1 MPPETLTK
9 IGDYELREKLGQGG
23 YGAVYKARDS
33 MGRDVA
39 IKILTG
45 FGDDANTIK
54 AFQKEASTLARLQH
68 PNIVSVFQFGVDNGR
83 PFLAMEYIQG
93 SPLSVLIRMRKEL
106 HLVEKLDII
115 MQATEGLKHAHENNV
130 IHRDIKPHNLM
141 VVESPEKSLVVK
153 LIDFGIAQG
162 EASRSQSQSIA
173 GSLPYM
179 SPEHFVQKRTPWCD
193 VFSMGVVLYELLASG
208 TVPYA
213 SDRDELPVAYG
224 KLMSNEP
231 ALPISRHVPELP
243 PGLEEVVA
251 KVINKQKLSGY
262 ETAEEFL
269 FELSRIQDVVRAQ
282 FVSERLTEVDSAV
295 RNQEST
301 QAFELVNRILRV
313 DPKNATANRKKF
325 ELKKLLE
332 EARRNQQVRAICVQA
347 EGAIQERQFDT
358 AQRSLEEARQL
369 DPGSPTVAQLQQKLA
384 DIRNLQEKINTLVRT
399 AQDHGRSGRWQEASS
414 AIREAADLDRSN
426 TNVLKFQAEIE
437 RRVAQEHGLIEQAR
451 GLLHD
456 QRFREASGVIREL
469 EAMAPRSER
478 VVALKELAVR
488 EHREYIRRTEIAAYQ
503 ADSQHLV
510 SEGNLAGARTRVE
523 EGIAK
528 YPDERSLLDLRA
540 SIEQQ
545 QEEMARR
552 QFVDEKLRAGE
563 QAVKAKNFVD
573 AIAILEQAIRRVPDP
588 ALETLLNQAKDKA
601 KRQAAEKLREQY
613 LKSAKESLARE
624 DAASAVVTLEMAQ
637 SEFGAEDEQI
647 RSLLEEARYTAE
659 RQARQAAEKARL
671 EAERQAHEAAEREEI
686 NATLIKARSAAH
698 DGDFDSGLKLIEQ
711 TASKLGLR
719 PELSAVTNE
728 IKAARTAEVVA
739 RIDAIVQHAN
749 SEVEGQHF
757 SLALEAI
764 ERGKALTEFATQGA
778 VAKLKAAERHARKAQ
793 QDYEDQLRRAAEEEE
808 AKRRQAEAEQ
818 NSATRVLSGGD
829 PAMDA
834 MTIRQDVDLD
844 RTIRQDVDLDRTIRQ
859 DDQKTIVL
867 PASAGGAAAAAKTAR
882 LPSTA
887 RPASQPSAAAAAP
900 ARQPV
905 VAEPAVEQTS
915 SKKWI
920 GIGAAAAVVVLA
932 VVGYLVFGSS
942 SAVQVR
948 FETDPAGAQVSI
960 DGQTCQSP
968 CGLKIKPGRY
978 TVKAAHDGY
987 AALDQDLDITAKT
1000 GTVPLKMATIG
1011 PAVTAPIVG
1020 TLMIDANIE
1029 GADIFVDNQL
1039 KDTAK
1044 GKTDKLTV
1052 AAGSHQVRLEKQ
1064 GYQGVTK
1071 PIDVAKDA
1079 QASLSFTLE
1088 KGVSTAPVQAYVI
1101 VTSVPNAKVFIDKQQ
1116 VGTVQADRTFSG
1128 AVESGKRHTLEV
1140 SLDGY
1145 QTMSKTFTA
1154 KDGER
1159 LRENMLL
1166 TGLKPTV
1173 LSFTADTAEIQ
1184 AGKSAVLKWETQG
1197 ATDVS
1202 IDGLGNISG
1211 ASGSRSVSPS
1221 TTTTYSL
1228 IANGPGGKSPAQKVT
1243 IKVAAAAVAAVAKPA
1258 IVNFE
1263 LGSETVQ
1270 AGEKVKL
1277 IWSTQ
1282 NADSVTIDPDIGTVK
1297 ASGSTTVSPSKTT
1310 TYTLTAKGPGGE
1322 VKSSPQTLTVE
1333 AKASVPTPTPV
1344 TPTPTPTASGPDD
1357 AQLIKTLI
1365 EQRYKGAWE
1374 SNNPG
1379 AAKAIWPSLSKDIQ
1393 STIKAAKGIRIDLSC
1408 TPKVSGDS
1416 ATASCS
1422 QSVSISGSSKTVN
1435 VVFNL
1440 SKSSGSWLIES
1451 SR

>member
-1 MPPETLTK
+1 
-9 IGDYELREKLGQGG
+9 
-23 YGAVYKARDS
+23 
-33 MGRDVA
+33 
-39 IKILTG
+39 
-45 FGDDANTIK
+45 
-54 AFQKEASTLARLQH
+54 
-68 PNIVSVFQFGVDNGR
+68 
-83 PFLAMEYIQG
+83 
-93 SPLSVLIRMRKEL
+93 
-106 HLVEKLDII
+106 
-115 MQATEGLKHAHENNV
+115 
-130 IHRDIKPHNLM
+130 
-141 VVESPEKSLVVK
+141 
-153 LIDFGIAQG
+153 
-162 EASRSQSQSIA
+162 
-173 GSLPYM
+173 M

-193 VFSMGVVLYELLASG
+193 VFSMGVVLYELLACG

-231 ALPISRHVPELP
+231 AIPISRHVPELP

-282 FVSERLTEVDSAV
+282 FVNERLTEVDSAV

-332 EARRNQQVRAICVQA
+332 EARRNQHVRAICVQA
-347 EGAIQERQFDT
+347 EGAIQERQFDA

-399 AQDHGRSGRWQEASS
+399 AQEHGRSGRWEEASS
-414 AIREAADLDRSN
+414 AIREASDLDRSN
-426 TNVLKFQAEIE
+426 TNVLKFRAEIE

-456 QRFREASGVIREL
+456 QHFREASGVIREL

-503 ADSQHLV
+503 SDTQSLIG
-510 SEGNLAGARTRVE
+510 EGNLAGARARVD

-545 QEEMARR
+545 QEEIARR

-588 ALETLLNQAKDKA
+588 ALESLLAQAKEKA
-601 KRQAAEKLREQY
+601 GKQAAEKLREQY

-637 SEFGAEDEQI
+637 SEFGAADTQI
-647 RSLLEEARYTAE
+647 HSLLEEARYTAE
-659 RQARQAAEKARL
+659 RQARQAAERAKL
-671 EAERQAHEAAEREEI
+671 EADRQAREAAEREEI

-698 DGDFDSGLKLIEQ
+698 DGNFDSGLKFIEQ
-711 TASKLGLR
+711 AASKLGMR
-719 PELSAVTNE
+719 PELSAATNE

-739 RIDAIVQHAN
+739 GIDAIVQHAN

-764 ERGKALTEFATQGA
+764 ERGKAFTEFATQAA
-778 VAKLKAAERHARKAQ
+778 VAKLKAAERHVRKAQ

-818 NSATRVLSGGD
+818 TSATRVLSGGD

-834 MTIRQDVDLD
+834 MTIRQAVDLD

-859 DDQKTIVL
+859 DDDRTIVL
-867 PASAGGAAAAAKTAR
+867 PATAGGAAAAAKTAR
-882 LPSTA
+882 VPSA
-887 RPASQPSAAAAAP
+887 QRPASQSAAAAAAP
-900 ARQPV
+900 APAKR
-905 VAEPAVEQTS
+905 PAVVEEAPASS

-920 GIGAAAAVVVLA
+920 GIGTAAAVVILA
-932 VVGYLVFGSS
+932 VVGYLIFGSS

-987 AALDQDLDITAKT
+987 SALDQDLDITAKT
-1000 GTVPLKMATIG
+1000 GTVPLKLASIG

-1020 TLMIDANIE
+1020 TLMIDANVE

-1052 AAGSHQVRLEKQ
+1052 AAGSHQIRLEKQ
-1064 GYQGVTK
+1064 GYQGATK
-1071 PIDVAKDA
+1071 PIDIAKDA

-1166 TGLKPTV
+1166 TGLKPTI
-1173 LSFTADTAEIQ
+1173 LSFAADSTEIQ
-1184 AGKSAVLKWETQG
+1184 AGKSAILKWETQG

-1211 ASGSRSVSPS
+1211 ATGSRSVSP
-1221 TTTTYSL
+1221 TATTTYSL
-1228 IANGPGGKSPAQKVT
+1228 IASGPGGKSAAQKVT
-1243 IKVAAAAVAAVAKPA
+1243 IKVAAAAVAAIAKPV

-1282 NADSVTIDPDIGTVK
+1282 NADSVTIDPEVGTVK

-1310 TYTLTAKGPGGE
+1310 TYTLTAKGAGGE
-1322 VKSSPQTLTVE
+1322 VKSSPQTLTIE

-1344 TPTPTPTASGPDD
+1344 TPTPTATGPDD
-1357 AQLIKTLI
+1357 AQLIKSLI

-1393 STIKAAKGIRIDLSC
+1393 STIKAAKGIRMELSC

-1422 QSVSISGSSKTVN
+1422 QSVSIAGNSKTVN
-1435 VVFNL
+1435 VVFSL